1 MPLVP
6 KRKRMSCAG
15 CRVVPVQPAY
25 VRIQAYRKL
34 LPPCCRTIV
43 SGVERKGYNA
53 FLDQLPKM
61 EESDE

>member
-1 MPLVP
+1 
-6 KRKRMSCAG
+6 MSCAG